1 MVVGLFFIRYAKRIF
16 IVLELSMVLLFRD
29 LMSVLGIAGWAY
41 VIAFIVH
48 AVIGFF
54 AWMGG
59 A

>member
-1 MVVGLFFIRYAKRIF
+1 MFFIRYAKRIF